1 MESLL
6 KTIKKAEKAKVTI
19 GHFNVSTLEQVK
31 AIANVSLKLH
41 CPMIIGVSESERDFI
56 GINQIVA
63 LVRSYRADGAELF
76 LNADHTRS
84 IEGVA
89 LASKTGF
96 DSIIFDGANLSFSEN
111 IRMTKEAVRVAKKYA
126 PFGKKP
132 ILEAELGYIG
142 TSSKMLDKIPE
153 GVAVDESHFTTPE
166 EAREFVKKTGIDML
180 APAVGNLHGMLKNS
194 PNPKL
199 DIERISKIRASA
211 GVPLV
216 LHGGSGISDEDFKNA
231 ISAGISVIHI
241 STELRVLW
249 RKSVEKSFV
258 DFNDEIAPYK
268 LLSPVVAEME
278 KFVERRANLFRNS
291 CL

>member
-6 KTIKKAEKAKVTI
+6 KTIKNAERQKIAI
-19 GHFNVSTLEQVK
+19 GHFNVSTLEQIK
-31 AIANVSLKLH
+31 AIANVSVKLNF
-41 CPMIIGVSESERDFI
+41 PIIVGVSESERDFI
-56 GINQIVA
+56 GVSEIA
-63 LVRSYRADGAELF
+63 SLVKIYRKNGAKLF

-84 IEGVA
+84 IEGVERVA
-89 LASKTGF
+89 KAGF

-111 IRMTKEAVRVAKKYA
+111 IRMTKEAVRVLKKRA
-126 PFGKKP
+126 PFGEKP

-142 TSSKMLDKIPE
+142 TSSKMLDEIPD
-153 GVAVDESHFTTPE
+153 GVAVHEAHFTTPE

-216 LHGGSGISDEDFKNA
+216 LHGGSGISDDDFKKA
-231 ISAGISVIHI
+231 ISAGVSIIHI

-249 RKSVEKSFV
+249 RNSIEKSFTNSNQEV
-258 DFNDEIAPYK
+258 APYK
-268 LLSPVVAEME
+268 LLSPVVSDME
-278 KFVERRANLFRNS
+278 ELILKRVSLFKQT